1 MKYCKLIKEDENNLI
16 LEALRINN
24 SIWNVKSTLK
34 DFKDRA
40 ENGYLVGLM
49 EENLLLGTISSIP
62 LSYNKI
68 MNNYY
73 PTWDS
78 ATDNGTFLN
87 AEIEGDSLCCVAI
100 TNRFSKVSIIEK
112 IDPKGIYKEWI
123 KEVNNDNWRK
133 NKILSIF
140 INKAINKYLD
150 SNLDPVIN
158 FHKRDKSILS
168 GAKIIKIFPDGRVED
183 KDSLGFNI
191 LMSYPTIDD
200 NLRKKIDINSIDCN
214 NIKSIG
220 VSLILGIFKEGL
232 KNKNIKYILPYSR
245 PIKFRYYLTRALYR
259 YSNHLDFD
267 SNNEEI
273 FFQNIKQILT
283 KNF

>member
-34 DFKDRA
+34 DFKDRT

-200 NLRKKIDINSIDCN
+200 NLRKKIDINSIDCS

-245 PIKFRYYLTRALYR
+245 PIKFRYYLTRTLYR

-267 SNNEEI
+267 SSNEEI